1 MNKMEVEESVPQSQP
16 LTGTMIPNSA
26 GGYTWQVNDMDRLRR
41 FLCLGSEGGTYYI
54 GEKQLGI
61 ENAQCINKMVKGGKG
76 EEVVREIKNFSL
88 EGRAAK
94 QNPTLF
100 ALALCARQDSDPKT
114 KKASYDALPEI
125 CRIPTHLFSFVEYSE
140 ALSRGTGWGRAHRR
154 AVSNWY
160 NRFNDNPKHLAQH
173 VH

>member
-1 MNKMEVEESVPQSQP
+1 MEIDETVPQSQP

-54 GEKQLGI
+54 GEKELGI
-61 ENAQCINKMVKGGKG
+61 ENAQCINKMVKEGKG
-76 EEVVREIKNFSL
+76 AEVVREIKNFSV

-114 KKASYDALPEI
+114 K
-125 CRIPTHLFSFVEYSE
+125 
-140 ALSRGTGWGRAHRR
+140 
-154 AVSNWY
+154 
-160 NRFNDNPKHLAQH
+160 
-173 VH
+173 

>member
-61 ENAQCINKMVKGGKG
+61 ENAQCINKMVKDGKG

-88 EGRAAK
+88 EGRAVQTK
-94 QNPTLF
+94 SNPVRSGAVCSSGQRPEDQESFLRRV
-100 ALALCARQDSDPKT
+100 ARNLPNSNPLCS
-114 KKASYDALPEI
+114 
-125 CRIPTHLFSFVEYSE
+125 
-140 ALSRGTGWGRAHRR
+140 
-154 AVSNWY
+154 VS
-160 NRFNDNPKHLAQH
+160 
-173 VH
+173 